1 MPCTGQILE
10 VAARIGLLRGLGK
23 QARDLLSLLSEGL
36 HLLAGKLA
44 LDVES
49 LFEVFRMNKALS
61 ELEISL
67 KVGLCVLHGLLVNLA
82 GASSDHVGRLG
93 DDFVS
98 LTGSLE
104 EAVVSFTGLFDAL
117 AGKVA
122 HGRGNFEIHLLAHS
136 G

>member
-1 MPCTGQILE
+1 
-10 VAARIGLLRGLGK
+10 
-23 QARDLLSLLSEGL
+23 
-36 HLLAGKLA
+36 
-44 LDVES
+44 
-49 LFEVFRMNKALS
+49 MNKALS

-67 KVGLCVLHGLLVNLA
+67 KVGLGVLHGLLVDLA

-93 DDFVS
+93 DDIVS
-98 LTGSLE
+98 LAGSFE

-136 G
+136 GLLSCGFHPQTLDGHITSSTIYHIGPILLQCNKNVCALHHFLEKNTAA